1 MKDLQQLNELI
12 DKAAAIAGSDGKL
25 AKVIRQTRTTMSDWR
40 HGRRTCTPEDV
51 SILAA
56 VAGLNAEEWLIRA
69 MLEKHAG
76 TEKGELLVKA
86 LGKGSRVTG
95 GAIAFSGTV
104 ASQTSGSD
112 VPRCIFLLSFALQ
125 RTKHRRR
132 CFFFAHHR
140 GPERVRCG
148 CHQDTKRRG
157 LSSGTTPAD
166 WRTWA
171 QPPAGA
177 TQRDRTTVDMGGTIP
192 RHRKGTQRG
201 FPALLSV

>member
-1 MKDLQQLNELI
+1 MKDLEQLNELI
-12 DKAAAIAGSDGKL
+12 NRAKAIAGSDYKL
-25 AKVIRQTRTTMSDWR
+25 AKLMGVPAQHISNWR
-40 HGRRTCTPEDV
+40 HGSRNCSPEDV
-51 SILAA
+51 AILAG
-56 VAGLNAEEWLIRA
+56 VAGLDAVSWHIRA
-69 MLEKHAG
+69 VLEKHAG
-76 TEKGELLVKA
+76 TEKGDRLLKV
-86 LGKGSRVTG
+86 LGKGSPATG
-95 GAIAFSGTV
+95 AEIVSSGTV
-104 ASQTSGSD
+104 ASPTSGSD
-112 VPRCIFLLSFALQ
+112 IPRCIFLLSFALQ

-171 QPPAGA
+171 QTPAGA
-177 TQRDRTTVDMGGTIP
+177 TQRDRTAVDMGGTIP
-192 RHRKGTQRG
+192 RHREGTQRG